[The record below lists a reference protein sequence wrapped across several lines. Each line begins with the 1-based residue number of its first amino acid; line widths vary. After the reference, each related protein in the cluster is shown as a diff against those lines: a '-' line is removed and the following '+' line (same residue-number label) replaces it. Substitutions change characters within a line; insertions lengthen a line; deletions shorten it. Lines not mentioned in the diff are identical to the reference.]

1 MKKTILFLGLL
12 LSITLLSEVV
22 LGKGLSDICG
32 TWQGKGRVFQSHF
45 TRSSADS
52 CKTDSVDIFLVI
64 HPDNRVSGHIG
75 KAEFVDCIV
84 KKNRGW
90 LGRLLNFKTDYI
102 ITGGTIAGNIVPVDT
117 VIQKKI
123 TIPFNIVDNNIKGT
137 LMQTYKWKYP
147 DPLIRV
153 LVSKK

>member
-1 MKKTILFLGLL
+1 MKKGKWLTILL
-12 LSITLLSEVV
+12 LSLTVFVGVTFARDLNDLH
-22 LGKGLSDICG
+22 G

-45 TRSSADS
+45 TRNSADS
-52 CKTDSVDIFLVI
+52 CKTDSVNIFI
-64 HPDNRVSGHIG
+64 TIYKDNRVSGNIG
-75 KAEFVDCIV
+75 EAEFVDCIV
-84 KKNRGW
+84 KRNRSW

-102 ITGGTIAGNIVPVDT
+102 ITGGTIRGNIVPVDT
-117 VIQKKI
+117 VLQKKI

-153 LVSKK
+153 IVSKK